1 MVKIFSI
8 KTRNFTYPKWNQD
21 KDLELL
27 YEVVKLESKPLNCIL
42 RKIFFSTWSAY
53 EKGFFLIIVFPNKEL
68 CLFLM
73 CNAFY
78 VQRVKRVVILKKPNF
93 RIELF

>member
-42 RKIFFSTWSAY
+42 RKIFFQLGLHM
-53 EKGFFLIIVFPNKEL
+53 KKDFF
-68 CLFLM
+68 
-73 CNAFY
+73 
-78 VQRVKRVVILKKPNF
+78 
-93 RIELF
+93 